1 MNHRWDNSILS
12 WWPSPIGTTLRLP
25 AAPAQPDDEA
35 WPAPWPTTIAQTSW
49 MPPTP
54 ISPNLPQRGLLSS
67 LDAGRTRGL
76 FGGLTTPPAHL
87 ESAWYLGI
95 PPAAPHTGGVPSAAD
110 DPYQSPTLRASG
122 DPVAP
127 LSGGR
132 PAQPLPDAS
141 SRPPSSASGRVP
153 ERGQLSNSDIEV
165 SGEPEILS
173 DATPYNSWIP
183 GAEYAD
189 EHHIFPQANY
199 QKMPRE
205 TKKVF
210 NKATVGQLFL
220 RLDGRRHEFD
230 KFHREYNTA
239 TGELLERF
247 MEEHNIAGRP
257 EQMTPDHARAVLKA
271 IVESEDPRIKYYGEF
286 IRRLRMFYRLR
297 TGRGSE

>member
-1 MNHRWDNSILS
+1 MNHRWNSPILS
-12 WWPSPIGTTLRLP
+12 WWPSPVGTTLGLP
-25 AAPAQPDDEA
+25 AAPAQPIDEA
-35 WPAPWPTTIAQTSW
+35 WTAPWPTPIAQTLG
-49 MPPTP
+49 MPRTP
-54 ISPNLPQRGLLSS
+54 ISPNLPQGGLLSA
-67 LDAGRTRGL
+67 LDAGRTGGL
-76 FGGLTTPPAHL
+76 FGRLTTPPAHL
-87 ESAWYLGI
+87 ESAWDWGA
-95 PPAAPHTGGVPSAAD
+95 PPAAPHAGGVPSAAD
-110 DPYQSPTLRASG
+110 DPYRSPTLRATDR
-122 DPVAP
+122 DPIAP

-183 GAEYAD
+183 GADYAD

-205 TKKVF
+205 TKRVF

-220 RLDGRRHEFD
+220 RLDGRRHWYDE
-230 KFHREYNTA
+230 FHREYNKA
-239 TGELLERF
+239 TGELLKGF
-247 MEEHNIAGRP
+247 MEENNIAGP

-271 IVESEDPRIKYYGEF
+271 IAESEDPRIKHYGEF